1 MTTARSKIS
10 DIPVVSE
17 AQLIYESP
25 DGGKT
30 VYAREIGSDIR
41 YLVKGAAEQLYR
53 QQYTKRVTRLMK
65 ILQRVKDDPT
75 LKDALEQL
83 EALYILKYGD
93 NENN

>member
-1 MTTARSKIS
+1 
-10 DIPVVSE
+10 
-17 AQLIYESP
+17 
-25 DGGKT
+25 
-30 VYAREIGSDIR
+30 
-41 YLVKGAAEQLYR
+41 
-53 QQYTKRVTRLMK
+53 MK